1 MQSRLFGAMTANLTI
16 YDIPAELLKEF
27 AVKVVQPKYPGGVS
41 EAIRDLMRKAVQREN
56 TAEAGKPDTNDSRAQ
71 K

>member
-1 MQSRLFGAMTANLTI
+1 MQSRQFEAMMANLTI

-41 EAIRDLMRKAVQREN
+41 EAIQDQMRKAVSRK
-56 TAEAGKPDTNDSRAQ
+56 TRAKAGRPDTNDPPA
-71 K
+71 